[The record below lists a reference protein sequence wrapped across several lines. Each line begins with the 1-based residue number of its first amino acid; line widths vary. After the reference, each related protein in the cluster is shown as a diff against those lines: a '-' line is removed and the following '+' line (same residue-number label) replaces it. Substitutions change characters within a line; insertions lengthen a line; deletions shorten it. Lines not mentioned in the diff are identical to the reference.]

1 MADVKFYKGTSAGYT
16 ALSKD
21 SYTFY
26 LVDNKDLY
34 LGEVKLSNGAD
45 LAAAVARVA
54 QNETDISKIQ
64 SDLKALVGSESGSI
78 QEMIDKSVKEMETKL
93 QDRINENAE
102 NLASEITRAQGAE
115 ATLQTGLDGANSK
128 IAELQ
133 QSIESN
139 KTAAD
144 ASIADLTTK
153 VNTNTENIAN
163 NSDQLNALD
172 ETVGKNKTEAAK
184 AIEAVDAKIDKIL
197 GDDADTEDIT
207 IRKIASEETAKI
219 VAGAPEKYDTLK
231 EIADFI
237 ENDITGTATL
247 TNQVSNNASA
257 IENLNTE
264 VASVKATDVAQDTK
278 ITALEKKASDNEK
291 AIQANANAISDIN
304 NDTTGIL
311 AKAKEHTNAEIDKVN
326 ATVEA
331 NQQATTNAI
340 TSANEAIS
348 ANTQAIAAINN
359 DTTGILAKAKAE
371 INTLK
376 NSLGSAAYEDAS
388 AFEEAGAAAAAKTEA
403 NQYTDGKINDVNAT
417 IGTIKTALTWQDIA

>member
-78 QEMIDKSVKEMETKL
+78 QEMIDKSVEEMETKL

-278 ITALEKKASDNEK
+278 ITALEKKANDNEK